1 MIIAKNI
8 SKSFG
13 EKQAVHPISFEVD
26 KGQNL
31 ALLGTSGS
39 GKTTTLRMINRLVE
53 TETGSI
59 SINGKNSNTINQ
71 EVLRR
76 NMGYVLQHNGLFP
89 HYTVAQN
96 IAIVPNL
103 LGWKQQEI
111 AYRASELM
119 EQVQLSQSLL
129 QQYPHAL
136 SGGEQQRVGLA
147 RALAANPDILLMDE
161 PFGAL
166 DTVTRHIISHEFSK
180 LEMLKNKT
188 IVLVT
193 HDVQEAFT
201 LGDVII
207 LMHNGSIMQ
216 QGTAAE
222 LLFKPANS
230 FVQSFFEKNRLQLE
244 LQALRLPQILRFL
257 EPADNADGNAVDA
270 ELNLWE
276 ILSQM
281 DEHPGRAFYAHTQ
294 DGGKKLDQQ
303 RIFYVLEKF
312 KTAMA

>member
-13 EKQAVHPISFEVD
+13 GKQAVHPMSFKVD

-59 SINGKNSNTINQ
+59 SINGKSSNTINP
-71 EVLRR
+71 ELLRR

-96 IAIVPNL
+96 IGIVPGL
-103 LGWKQQEI
+103 LGWKPKAI
-111 AYRASELM
+111 AYRASELI
-119 EQVQLSQSLL
+119 EQVQLSQGLL

-166 DTVTRHIISHEFSK
+166 DTVTRHKISYEFSK
-180 LEMLKNKT
+180 LEMLKSKT

-201 LGDVII
+201 LGDVVI
-207 LMHNGSIMQ
+207 LLHNGSIMQ
-216 QGTAAE
+216 QGTPAE
-222 LLFKPANS
+222 LLFKPAND
-230 FVQSFFEKNRLQLE
+230 FVRSFFENNRLQLE
-244 LQALRLPQILRFL
+244 LQALQLHQILHFL
-257 EPADNADGNAVDA
+257 EPADTTGGNAIGAD
-270 ELNLWE
+270 LNLWE
-276 ILSQM
+276 ILSRM
-281 DEHPGRAFYAHTQ
+281 DEHPGKTLYIQTEA
-294 DGGKKLDQQ
+294 GEKKLDQQ
-303 RIFYVLEKF
+303 GIFLALDKF
-312 KTAMA
+312 KTSMA